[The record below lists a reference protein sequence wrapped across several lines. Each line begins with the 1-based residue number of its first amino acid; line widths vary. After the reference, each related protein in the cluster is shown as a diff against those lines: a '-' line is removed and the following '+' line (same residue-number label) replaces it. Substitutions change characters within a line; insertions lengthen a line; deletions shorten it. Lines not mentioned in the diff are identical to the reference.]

1 MSLTETFAATKLKA
15 FLNKDWRIV
24 MKLNVGTW
32 DRMLRV
38 FAGMVLGLLLFM
50 GIINISTGLGIAAAV
65 AAAILIVTGAVSFC
79 PAYSIFGLRT
89 RS

>member
-1 MSLTETFAATKLKA
+1 
-15 FLNKDWRIV
+15 

-32 DRMLRV
+32 DRALRV
-38 FAGMVLGLLLFM
+38 ALGLILVALLAVGTLSLSSTA
-50 GIINISTGLGIAAAV
+50 GIIAAI

-89 RS
+89 RSDG